1 MVVFGDTE
9 LSRRQRLF
17 PVIGL
22 DRFRR
27 VALAVRYRQRNIIF
41 VYSRLKGAVLSM
53 DQWKTLM
60 PLPKIL

>member
-41 VYSRLKGAVLSM
+41 VDSRLKGAVLSM

>member
-41 VYSRLKGAVLSM
+41 VYSRLNGAVLSM
-53 DQWKTLM
+53 DEWKTLM
-60 PLPKIL
+60 LLPKIL

>member
-41 VYSRLKGAVLSM
+41 VYSRLKVAVLSM